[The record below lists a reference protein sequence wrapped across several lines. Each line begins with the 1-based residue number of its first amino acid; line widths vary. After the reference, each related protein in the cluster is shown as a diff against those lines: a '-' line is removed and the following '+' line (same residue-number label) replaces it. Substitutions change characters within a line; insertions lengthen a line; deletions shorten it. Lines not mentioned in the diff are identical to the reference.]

1 MNKES
6 SNFYKLLAIRQLGL
20 LCVYTRC
27 PARRRRDLLSHHW
40 WETSL
45 AVHHRVFNARFCVSL
60 FESVLLRG
68 ECWPI
73 LSVREPAHWR
83 LSLKWCHVAVSEWQ
97 RRYEIEG
104 NRKKPLVRKGF
115 GKCCCPA
122 FKSTYACVVARTS
135 WARQVIFRTML
146 RFWGAR
152 TRQTGRTDQSR
163 TKKKKRLK
171 KKGKLKRWRMAT
183 RLQAWYRSRV
193 VQWRRASYCAFGR
206 DMEQHLSSVDFFVAK
221 LRTRY
226 DQIIARVTS
235 AVRRV
240 RPHAVV
246 HKNIHLSYIVKLRKQ
261 NI

>member
-83 LSLKWCHVAVSEWQ
+83 FSLKWCHVAVSEWQ
-97 RRYEIEG
+97 WRYEIQG
-104 NRKKPLVRKGF
+104 NRKKCVRHSSETVAGSVVAPRSKVRTHASLQERPGHGKWFFAQCLDFGGRAHDKQDEQINPEPRKRKG
-115 GKCCCPA
+115 
-122 FKSTYACVVARTS
+122 
-135 WARQVIFRTML
+135 
-146 RFWGAR
+146 
-152 TRQTGRTDQSR
+152 
-163 TKKKKRLK
+163 
-171 KKGKLKRWRMAT
+171 
-183 RLQAWYRSRV
+183 
-193 VQWRRASYCAFGR
+193 WRRKES
-206 DMEQHLSSVDFFVAK
+206 
-221 LRTRY
+221 
-226 DQIIARVTS
+226 
-235 AVRRV
+235 
-240 RPHAVV
+240 
-246 HKNIHLSYIVKLRKQ
+246 
-261 NI
+261 